1 MGFKARNN
9 ANTTGVQWKEK
20 YYSKDEMKQKKWLRK
35 HYNEIYGTYVEWRD
49 RWSPLIASLSESNY
63 KTLLEALEY
72 ACNTLGGLYN
82 GSTDPKTVV
91 WDDLAR
97 TWNASILVKRFI
109 AGKTERKELKN
120 TAMKLNGSVEIY
132 YNKLKF

>member
-9 ANTTGVQWKEK
+9 ANTTGIQWKEK
-20 YYSKDEMKQKKWLRK
+20 YYSKDAMKQKKWARK
-35 HYNEIYGTYVEWRD
+35 HYDEIYGTYVQWRD
-49 RWSPLIASLSESNY
+49 SFSPLIASLSEINY

-72 ACNTLGGLYN
+72 ACNTLKGLFEGN
-82 GSTDPKTVV
+82 DPKTVV

-120 TAMKLNGSVEIY
+120 TAKELSGVVEVY